1 MVLKSV
7 LLNQRCLLFVH
18 NEGMSFIMRFIAFR
32 LEENHSN
39 RLSPDVLEVTP
50 GLDAGGWG
58 CVRLS
63 TKTCRL
69 LSAKEVPRGRK
80 VSNGRSPAP
89 SRGIAP
95 LVPSC
100 RACGEGSACLTS
112 DGRGNS
118 LVGPTLL
125 LGACLVRSSPLGA
138 IVVAVPP
145 DVDSWRTSG
154 FDTSGLGALGLGGK
168 DVLAYSIPAGLFGVD
183 SCFSFPVPDLR
194 GGGYVS
200 PRASAAAF
208 LLSVSALLGRPRFR
222 GGSPLTRFSN
232 EEKCVDVPLS
242 LPKEAALTGGRG

>member
-1 MVLKSV
+1 
-7 LLNQRCLLFVH
+7 
-18 NEGMSFIMRFIAFR
+18 MSFIVRFIAFHV
-32 LEENHSN
+32 EEHHSN

-50 GLDAGGWG
+50 GLEAGGWG

-69 LSAKEVPRGRK
+69 LSGKEIPRDRK
-80 VSNGRSPAP
+80 GSNGRSPVP

-118 LVGPTLL
+118 LVVDPMLL
-125 LGACLVRSSPLGA
+125 PGTCLVRSSLLGA
-138 IVVAVPP
+138 IVVAAPP
-145 DVDSWRTSG
+145 DEDSWRTSG
-154 FDTSGLGALGLGGK
+154 LDTSGPGTLGLTGK
-168 DVLAYSIPAGLFGVD
+168 DELVHSVPAGLFGVD